1 MIVTDVH
8 NLSKKIKK
16 FKRKTSPI
24 KEIMNYGDPEYI
36 QSFGVNPK
44 DLISFAGG
52 WSNHKAP
59 EELRKAYESI
69 ISDPE
74 KFHSSG
80 AYTTTIG
87 DREFRNAICKFENY
101 LYGMKIDEKQIAVGI
116 GSTQITN
123 DLFSVILD
131 PGDKILLLDPSYC
144 NYPSQL
150 VNCISDIKI
159 LRFSVVDEE
168 KWEFNADKKIKEFSN
183 YILENKPKIVMLVSP
198 DNPTSKVLSQE
209 FVQAT
214 LDAVK
219 KIDSYLVMDFAY
231 KELVYSN
238 IFPEY
243 FSWTPSKNFISLHTN
258 SKWCRS
264 LGRRIG
270 WIEAPEF
277 IVESME
283 FVQSSTILSPDK
295 LHQMAFAKFINDSIE
310 NGSLNEYL
318 ENTRKS
324 YKNAAEK
331 TVELIEKYLNFPVM
345 QPDGGLYVFMDVKT
359 NSAKFVET
367 ILRNTGVLVIPGWGF
382 GRTGINAVRVSFG
395 PLVDEM
401 DKIEQGIIKISK
413 YLKETQPFL
422 QIK

>member
-1 MIVTDVH
+1 MTDVH

-101 LYGMKIDEKQIAVGI
+101 LYGMKIDEKQIAVGM

-123 DLFSVILD
+123 DLFSVLLD

-150 VNCISDIKI
+150 VNCIPDIKI

-295 LHQMAFAKFINDSIE
+295 LHQMAFTKFINDSID
-310 NGSLNEYL
+310 NGSLDKYL
-318 ENTRKS
+318 ENTRKY

-395 PLVDEM
+395 PLVDEI